1 MYLDESIRLSDNL
14 PQSVMDNTV
23 RLEEYYRED
32 NSLEWIRLMEEIDID
47 VRALAVSGR
56 ITEQEAYDVL
66 RRYGWR

>member
-1 MYLDESIRLSDNL
+1 MYLDENIRLSDNL
-14 PQSVMDNTV
+14 PQSVKDNTI

-66 RRYGWR
+66 KRYGWR

>member
-1 MYLDESIRLSDNL
+1 MYLDESIRLSGNL
-14 PQSVMDNTV
+14 PQSVKDNMV

-32 NSLEWIRLMEEIDID
+32 NSLEWVRLMEEIDID

-66 RRYGWR
+66 KRYGWR